1 VFHCVSYA
9 FAGKLPAVILNQLFK
24 IIDINCC
31 CEKWPL
37 ICNGSS
43 HGGLNPHSAAESLPS
58 PGFSHGRILWITREG
73 RKGEA
78 MEKAMEA
85 RVLLVDD
92 EEDFLETLSSRLEL
106 RGLKVSAVTSGEQ
119 AVSEAK
125 QQEYDAIVVDLSMP
139 GIDGLETLKRIKADN
154 PNAEIIMLTGQA
166 SVQSGVEAMKLGAG
180 DFLQKPV
187 ELSELM
193 AKIGEAKSKKML
205 VLQKQSQEEV
215 RKILQSKSW

>member
-1 VFHCVSYA
+1 
-9 FAGKLPAVILNQLFK
+9 
-24 IIDINCC
+24 
-31 CEKWPL
+31 
-37 ICNGSS
+37 
-43 HGGLNPHSAAESLPS
+43 
-58 PGFSHGRILWITREG
+58 
-73 RKGEA
+73 

-154 PNAEIIMLTGQA
+154 PNAEIIMLTGHG
-166 SVQSGVEAMKLGAG
+166 SIQSGVEAMKLGAG

-193 AKIGEAKSKKML
+193 AKIGEAKDKKML
-205 VLQKQSQEEV
+205 VLQEKSQEEL